1 MDERE
6 VSEMQKEMMT
16 VLVVEPMKAPYV
28 KSIPNELE
36 DLQQAVG
43 GDIEMTYP
51 FEDEVGI
58 LLNGNGKFE
67 GLPLNRALYDDHG
80 QVYDAIA
87 GTFLVVGLTEDDF
100 TSLTPEQI
108 EKFKEKY
115 QSPEVFTLF
124 NGELHVMKMP
134 PEEAKEQKEKQK
146 KDAQQKNSAKGKR
159 KTDPGKHDKKFFCE
173 VNKKIHCHRLV
184 SRGTSLGCSLA
195 SEYRHYRYVPN
206 RRSVTA

>member
-1 MDERE
+1 MSKTQIQHSLLLLLTAVIWGTAFVAQSVGMDY
-6 VSEMQKEMMT
+6 VGPMT
-16 VLVVEPMKAPYV
+16 YV
-28 KSIPNELE
+28 KHIPNELE

-51 FEDEVGI
+51 FDDEVGI

-134 PEEAKEQKEKQK
+134 PQEQKEQKESRK
-146 KDAQQKNSAKGKR
+146 KDAQQKNPAKGK
-159 KTDPGKHDKKFFCE
+159 KK
-173 VNKKIHCHRLV
+173 
-184 SRGTSLGCSLA
+184 
-195 SEYRHYRYVPN
+195 N
-206 RRSVTA
+206 RSGEAR